1 VTTAEWL
8 GGPGAANAAW
18 FGSANRPESSRMH
31 DLTTS
36 VETAI
41 AQTSTHVYVLY
52 KLNSG
57 FARHTTETQQPGFDA
72 RFDIQVNQALP
83 FMNFTSADWEV
94 LVAVCNL
101 FRDAVGERSV
111 YDELLVIR
119 PPKRVLGGVR
129 VRF

>member
-1 VTTAEWL
+1 M
-8 GGPGAANAAW
+8 PAAPSLRAC
-18 FGSANRPESSRMH
+18 
-31 DLTTS
+31 TTS
-36 VETAI
+36 TTSIETAI
-41 AQTSTHVYVLY
+41 SQTSTHVYVLY

-57 FARHTTETQQPGFDA
+57 FARQTPEAQEPGFDA

-83 FMNFTSADWEV
+83 FMGFTSADWEV

-101 FRDAVGERSV
+101 FRDVVGERSV

>member
-1 VTTAEWL
+1 VHDVTTS
-8 GGPGAANAAW
+8 
-18 FGSANRPESSRMH
+18 F
-31 DLTTS
+31 
-36 VETAI
+36 ETAI
-41 AQTSTHVYVLY
+41 SQTSTHVYVLY

-57 FARHTTETQQPGFDA
+57 FARQTPDDQEPGFDA

-83 FMNFTSADWEV
+83 FMDFTSADWEV